1 MSRDEFPQSQLEEVR
16 DILGALNKKMY

>member
-1 MSRDEFPQSQLEEVR
+1 MSPDEFPQSQLEEVR